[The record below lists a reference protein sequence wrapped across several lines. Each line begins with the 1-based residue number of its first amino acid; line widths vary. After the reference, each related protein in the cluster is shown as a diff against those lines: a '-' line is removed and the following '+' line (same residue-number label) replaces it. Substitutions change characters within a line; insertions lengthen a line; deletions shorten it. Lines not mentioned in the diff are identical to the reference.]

1 MVYFCAMD
9 SRYPTLKEVSVYLQ
23 TFKAKMAVWGVLFRD
38 DRGKNTMALLEL
50 GLTPAGRKAVLMSLV
65 PEDYY
70 KGPRK
75 EMLGQDMWE
84 FGRTVNAQEVYI
96 KISEGLESAQVLC
109 ISFHPAERPMV
120 YPLKNSK

>member
-1 MVYFCAMD
+1 M
-9 SRYPTLKEVSVYLQ
+9 KEVSVYLQ
-23 TFKAKMAVWGVLFRD
+23 AFKAKMAVWGVLFRD

-50 GLTPAGRKAVLMSLV
+50 GLTPAGRRAVLMSLV

-70 KGPRK
+70 NGPKK
-75 EMLGQDMWE
+75 EVLHGGHDMWE

-96 KISEGLESAQVLC
+96 KISEGLDSDQVLC

-120 YPLKNSK
+120 YPLKSSK

>member
-1 MVYFCAMD
+1 MNT
-9 SRYPTLKEVSVYLQ
+9 RHPTLMEVSAYLQ
-23 TFKAKMAVWGVLFRD
+23 AFKAKMAVWGVLFRD
-38 DRGKNTMALLEL
+38 DRGKNMLALLEM
-50 GLTPAGRKAVLMSLV
+50 GLTPSDRKAVLMSLV

-84 FGRTVNAQEVYI
+84 FGRTITSQEVYI
-96 KISEGLESAQVLC
+96 KISEGFEGAQVLC
-109 ISFHPAERPMV
+109 ISFHPAERPML